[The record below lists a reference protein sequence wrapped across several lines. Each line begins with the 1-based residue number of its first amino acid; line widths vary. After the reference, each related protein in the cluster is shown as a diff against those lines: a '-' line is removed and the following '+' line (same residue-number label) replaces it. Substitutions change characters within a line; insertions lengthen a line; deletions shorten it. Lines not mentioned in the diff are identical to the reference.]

1 MGGLPA
7 YGLALLD
14 AAIKLAEDN
23 FGSATD
29 DLAPAL
35 GGDLDRGTWDFSDD
49 LNRLLRLAE
58 NKGYGERL
66 IAWFENT
73 GLADRVAP
81 VYVAFKAYVR
91 NEKLLLDANP
101 EVRGAAQTIYD
112 RLNAPRRNALKVV
125 PKAQSGR
132 GRAPRRKAK

>member
-1 MGGLPA
+1 MPLSRPHGRTGHGHTFLLA
-7 YGLALLD
+7 YGGF
-14 AAIKLAEDN
+14 I
-23 FGSATD
+23 
-29 DLAPAL
+29 
-35 GGDLDRGTWDFSDD
+35 DLDRQ
-49 LNRLLRLAE
+49 
-58 NKGYGERL
+58 
-66 IAWFENT
+66 
-73 GLADRVAP
+73 VAP
-81 VYVAFKAYVR
+81 VYVAFKAYVQ